1 MITLRQHLVS
11 LVAVFL
17 ALGLGV
23 VAGSTFVSPVTVKAL
38 SGSISTLDNRDKAL
52 EAQNNQLSG
61 TNSQLLQALAASRDV
76 MVQGRLPGRPTDL
89 ISFDT
94 TPAGETSDVATSLVE
109 AGARLESSVVLSS
122 RLGLADEA
130 SRQQVAG
137 ALGVTNSSTDALA
150 AAVAQKLADSLSGQV
165 PGAEEK
171 LVSAGLATSNSVPD
185 QLALSAVAV
194 PASLVVILA
203 PAVPQPG
210 AQPGPDLGRLLIL
223 PLVRLL
229 TPTSAVVAVGEDGS
243 SPLPVLSLL
252 RGDSSLHVVTADGV
266 DTPLGQAGLV
276 LGLAQAV
283 YTGLYGDYGLGS
295 GSDGALPS
303 PLPAMVPTAVPTP
316 VASHVPARLPSP
328 AASRGAS
335 PAATPKK

>member
-11 LVAVFL
+11 LIAVFL

-52 EAQNNQLSG
+52 EAQNNQLSA
-61 TNSQLLQALAASRDV
+61 TNNQLLQALAASRNV

-94 TPAGETSDVATSLVE
+94 TPAGETSDVATTLVE
-109 AGARLESSVVLSS
+109 AGARLQSSVVLSS
-122 RLGLADEA
+122 RLGLPDET
-130 SRQQVAG
+130 SRQQVAA
-137 ALGVTNSSTDALA
+137 ALGVTDTSTDALQA
-150 AAVAQKLADSLSGQV
+150 ALVQRLADTLSGLA
-165 PGAEEK
+165 PGVEER
-171 LVSAGLATSNSVPD
+171 LVSAGLASSNAVPD
-185 QLALSAVAV
+185 QLPLPAVAG
-194 PASLVVILA
+194 PRSLVVILA
-203 PAVPQPG
+203 PAVPQASVP
-210 AQPGPDLGRLLIL
+210 PGPDLGRLLIL

-243 SPLPVLSLL
+243 SSLPVLSLL
-252 RGDSSLHVVTADGV
+252 RGDSTLHVVTADGV

-283 YTGLYGDYGLGS
+283 YTGDYGDYGLGA

-303 PLPAMVPTAVPTP
+303 PLPPAAPSAVPTP
-316 VASHVPARLPSP
+316 VASHVVSPVPSP
-328 AASRGAS
+328 APSRSGSARS
-335 PAATPKK
+335 TPK